1 MSYVG
6 FTKWIQVQLENVI
19 SEVFPA
25 WVELA
30 SDEPDAVWA
39 ETLVVDTE
47 LDSLGPAHTS
57 GSTTRQNTQN
67 YSRYCKHLD
76 LGLGWS
82 AIWKL
87 LYSPL
92 GNRK

>member
-1 MSYVG
+1 MTYIS

-57 GSTTRQNTQN
+57 GSTTHM
-67 YSRYCKHLD
+67 SRLLSF
-76 LGLGWS
+76 LGLVQNLIPILFYDFRG
-82 AIWKL
+82 L
-87 LYSPL
+87 NSPK
-92 GNRK
+92 G